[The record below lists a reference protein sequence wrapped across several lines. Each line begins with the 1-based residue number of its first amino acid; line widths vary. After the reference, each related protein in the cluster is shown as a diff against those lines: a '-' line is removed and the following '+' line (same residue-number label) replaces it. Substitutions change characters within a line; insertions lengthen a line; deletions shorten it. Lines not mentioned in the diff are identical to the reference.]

1 MLANSKIRTDFNPHL
16 HIAIPAMDEMEWLPR
31 TLASVERQ
39 GYRNFSVH
47 ICVNQPEEW
56 WQDEQK
62 RSVCEQNTALLQ
74 WLAEYRQHCSFS
86 LRVID
91 RSSTGN
97 GWIGKQHG
105 VGWARKTLFDNILA
119 SSSPSDLVVSL
130 DADTEFGERY
140 FETVVH
146 SLATHPQWVALSVPY
161 YHRLTGDAARDRA
174 ILRYEI
180 YMRTYALNMLD
191 IGSPYAFTAIGSAI
205 VVRATALRK
214 IGGITPMKSGE
225 DFYLLQKLRK
235 MGEVGTWCAECVY
248 PAARYSDRVIFGT
261 GPAMKKGAE
270 GDWSS
275 YPIYA
280 RSSFDKIAE
289 TYRQID
295 RLYTEDIDNDFI
307 RFLQAQFKTNNLWG
321 PLRAN
326 ARTLEQ
332 FRHSF
337 HEKADGL
344 RILQF
349 LRQEHVGKNSHPGTF
364 ASANQQK
371 TNAIG
376 KELAENFPVCSAES
390 LDNLSTQQ
398 LSNLRDQL
406 FHLEMDTRKKLS

>member
-1 MLANSKIRTDFNPHL
+1 MSASSKISTDFNPHL

-39 GYRNFSVH
+39 RYRNFSVY

-56 WQDEQK
+56 WQDKTK
-62 RSVCEQNTALLQ
+62 RAVCEHNAALLQ
-74 WLAEYRQHCSFS
+74 WLSEYQRQCPFS
-86 LRVID
+86 LQIVD
-91 RSSTGN
+91 RSSVGH
-97 GWIGKQHG
+97 GWVGKQHG
-105 VGWARKTLFDNILA
+105 VGWARKTLFDDILA
-119 SSSPSDLVVSL
+119 HSGPTDLVVSM
-130 DADTEFGERY
+130 DADTEFGEGY
-140 FETVVH
+140 FGTVAR

-161 YHRLTGDAARDRA
+161 YHRLTGDDQRDRA

-180 YMRTYALNMLD
+180 YMRTYALNMLE
-191 IGSPYAFTAIGSAI
+191 IESPYAFTAIGSAI

-225 DFYLLQKLRK
+225 DFYLVQKLRK

-248 PAARYSDRVIFGT
+248 PAARYSDRVVFGT
-261 GPAMKKGAE
+261 GPAMMKGAE

-275 YPIYA
+275 YPIYD
-280 RSSFDKIAE
+280 RSSFEKIAE

-307 RFLQAQFKTNNLWG
+307 RFLQAQFKTDDLWG
-321 PLRAN
+321 PLRTN
-326 ARTLEQ
+326 SRTIEQ

-349 LRQEHVGKNSHPGTF
+349 LRQEHLGKNSHLDTQRD
-364 ASANQQK
+364 ANQQK
-371 TNAIG
+371 PNAIG
-376 KELAENFPVCSAES
+376 NELAENFPVCSAES
-390 LDNLSTQQ
+390 LDHLSTQQ
-398 LSNLRDQL
+398 LSELRDKL